1 MAGHS
6 KWAQIKHQKAKNDAK
21 RGQIFTKLIR
31 EITVAARL
39 GGGDPDLNP
48 RLRLAI
54 EKAKEHNMPK
64 DNIEKAIKKGT
75 GELEGVNYIE
85 ATFEGY
91 GPGGVAL
98 LIETVTDNKNR
109 TTGEIRHI
117 FSKYGGNLG
126 SPGSVAWQFE
136 QKGIIQ
142 IDKDKIDEETLL
154 EIVLDAGAQD
164 ITTEVDYYEVST
176 TPHDFIKV
184 KSALEEKKIPIKF
197 ADVLMVPKNTVSVS
211 EKDAEKLLK
220 LIDALENN
228 DDVQKVHGNYDIP
241 DEIIEKL
248 AS

>member
-1 MAGHS
+1 MSGHS
-6 KWAQIKHQKAKNDAK
+6 KWSQIKHQKAKNDAK

-31 EITVAARL
+31 EITIAARL
-39 GGGDPDLNP
+39 GGGDPELNP

-54 EKAKEHNMPK
+54 EKAKEQNMPK

-91 GPGGVAL
+91 GPGGAAL
-98 LIETVTDNKNR
+98 LVETVTDNKNR
-109 TTGEIRHI
+109 TSGEIRHI
-117 FSKYGGNLG
+117 FSKYGGSLG

-136 QKGIIQ
+136 QKGVIQ
-142 IDKDKIDEETLL
+142 VDKNAISEDDLL
-154 EIVLDAGAQD
+154 EIALSAGAED
-164 ITTEVDYYEVST
+164 MKGEDDYYEIIT
-176 TPHDFIKV
+176 TPHDFIQV
-184 KSALEEKKIPIKF
+184 KSALEEKNVPIKF
-197 ADVLMVPKNTVSVS
+197 ADILMIPKNTVKIS

-220 LIDALENN
+220 LIDALEEN

-241 DEIIEKL
+241 DEIIEKY

>member
-1 MAGHS
+1 MSGHS
-6 KWAQIKHQKAKNDAK
+6 KWSQIKHQKAKNDAK
-21 RGQIFTKLIR
+21 RGKIFTKLIK
-31 EITVAARL
+31 EITIAARL
-39 GGGDPDLNP
+39 GGGDPDMNP

-85 ATFEGY
+85 VTFEGY

-98 LIETVTDNKNR
+98 LIEAVTDNKNR
-109 TTGEIRHI
+109 TSGEIKHI

-142 IDKDKIDEETLL
+142 VDKDKVDEDTILD
-154 EIVLDAGAQD
+154 IALDAGAQD
-164 ITTEVDYYEVST
+164 IKNEDDYYEVVTS
-176 TPHDFIKV
+176 PQDFVKV
-184 KSALEEKKIPIKF
+184 KTAIEENNIPVKF
-197 ADVLMVPKNTVSVS
+197 ADVLMIPQNTVKVS
-211 EKDAEKLLK
+211 EKDAEKLMK
-220 LIDALENN
+220 LLDALEDN

>member
-31 EITVAARL
+31 EITIAARL

-85 ATFEGY
+85 VTFEGY

-98 LIETVTDNKNR
+98 LIEAVTDNKNR

-126 SPGSVAWQFE
+126 NPGSVAWQFE
-136 QKGIIQ
+136 QKGVIQ
-142 IDKDKIDEETLL
+142 IDKDKVDEDTLL
-154 EIVLDAGAQD
+154 EIALDAGAQD
-164 ITTEVDYYEVST
+164 MKTEEDYYEVIT
-176 TPHDFIKV
+176 TPHDFMKV
-184 KSALEEKKIPIKF
+184 KIAIEEQNIPIKF
-197 ADVLMVPKNTVSVS
+197 ADVLMIPKNTVKVS

-220 LIDALENN
+220 LIDALEEN

>member
-1 MAGHS
+1 MSGHS
-6 KWAQIKHQKAKNDAK
+6 KWSQIKHQKAKNDAK

-31 EITVAARL
+31 EITIAARL
-39 GGGDPDLNP
+39 GGGDPELNP

-54 EKAKEHNMPK
+54 EKAKEQNMPK

-91 GPGGVAL
+91 GPGGAAL
-98 LIETVTDNKNR
+98 LVETVTDNKNR
-109 TTGEIRHI
+109 TAGEIRHI
-117 FSKYGGNLG
+117 FSKYGGSLG

-136 QKGIIQ
+136 QKGVIQ
-142 IDKDKIDEETLL
+142 VDKNAISEDDLL
-154 EIVLDAGAQD
+154 EIALSAGAED
-164 ITTEVDYYEVST
+164 MKGEDDYYEIIT
-176 TPHDFIKV
+176 TPHDFIQV
-184 KSALEEKKIPIKF
+184 KSALEEKNVPIKF
-197 ADVLMVPKNTVSVS
+197 ADILMIPKNTVKIS

-220 LIDALENN
+220 LIDALEEN

-241 DEIIEKL
+241 DEIIEKY